1 MKLDTAEFLEVFERI
16 ASIGATPDG
25 GCERLSM
32 SPEDIEA
39 RALLTGLLEEEAL
52 RSGGSR
58 PARSGRVSRGR
69 TPRSRRFWSDRTS
82 TPSATPESTTA
93 CSG

>member
-1 MKLDTAEFLEVFERI
+1 MKLDTAAFLEVFERI

-39 RALLTGLLEEEAL
+39 SALLTDCSRRRAL
-52 RSGGSR
+52 RSGRSR

-69 TPRSRRFWSDRTS
+69 TPRSRRSWSGRTL
-82 TPSATPESTTA
+82 TPSAMPESTTA